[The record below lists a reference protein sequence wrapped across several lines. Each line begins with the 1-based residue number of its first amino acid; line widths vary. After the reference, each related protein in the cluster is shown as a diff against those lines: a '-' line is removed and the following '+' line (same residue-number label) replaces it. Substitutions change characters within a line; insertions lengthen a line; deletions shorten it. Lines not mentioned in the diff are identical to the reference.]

1 MKDLKSSVLKTFA
14 LLEHFTLAR
23 PEWGVT
29 ELADAIGSNKS
40 TVHRFLADLHRLE
53 ILYKHPETDRYSLGL
68 KLFEL
73 GNRVQLKSAFV
84 DKTHPILVNVAKSI
98 DETVHLAVL
107 KKNKVYYVD
116 KVVKPHG
123 LTISSNIGSYNSSH
137 NSGLGKVLLAHLSEE
152 EQVKALA
159 ALAEQGMEASTPNSI
174 TDVEHL
180 RAALASVKE
189 RGYGLDREEFEV
201 GLICVAIPVFNEAGV
216 VVASMSAS
224 GPAARFEEDHLDRY
238 LKILRQGAATIR
250 TAIGH
255 FQPTIY

>member
-14 LLEHFTLAR
+14 LLEYFTLER

-29 ELADAIGSNKS
+29 ELADTIGSNKS
-40 TVHRFLADLHRLE
+40 TVYRFLADLHRLE
-53 ILYKHPETDRYSLGL
+53 VLYKHPETDRYSLGL

-84 DKTHPILVNVAKSI
+84 DKTHPILVNVAKAI

-107 KKNKVYYVD
+107 KKNQVYYVD

-123 LTISSNIGSYNSSH
+123 LTISSNIGSYNPAHS
-137 NSGLGKVLLAHLSEE
+137 SGLGKVLLAYLPEG
-152 EQVKALA
+152 EQAKALSA
-159 ALAEQGMEASTPNSI
+159 IVEQGLEASTPNSI
-174 TDVEHL
+174 TNAEQL
-180 RAALASVKE
+180 RSALQEVKE
-189 RGYGLDREEFEV
+189 QGYGLDREEFEI
-201 GLICVAIPVFNEAGV
+201 GLICVAIPIFNQAGE